1 MRERLRSLLNHSVVR
16 KGASLAFL
24 LYLSPIVGMI
34 LEITL
39 IRVFSAGAVLDS
51 FRALLTFMLMGQGVV
66 TSQLLKY
73 AVIPK
78 LAQFRSRNQDREGLV
93 FAFYFTL
100 QVLLILSPILF
111 IGMVLPEQMLQFLAP
126 GFDAEIRSQSAH
138 MVQVATCGF
147 ALLILMGAM
156 TAILNFHGVFWGQPV
171 ATLILNSTILIA
183 VLCFGY
189 RATEPSSQFVL
200 LEAATSLGLMCML
213 MLMSWQCIKIWNS
226 TTPEGKAPSLKKTLY
241 ASLIVLL
248 PQLILVA
255 AELIKHLSVNR
266 VLSELGEGSIVL
278 YMLAFKL
285 YMVGLLPVIAV
296 VTIIFPDFS
305 RLKTNTDDQQLAE
318 KIKTGS
324 LRIFLISGVAS
335 IVVWLL
341 APIMIDII
349 SYLANLDVTR
359 RDLVVEVYRAFLI
372 FTPFS
377 SLCIFYMESSYAFG
391 RKKTVLTYSVINT
404 SIIAFLMPVFGSQ
417 GALNVVYVYT
427 WVQATCTVF
436 FGLALYYSLKRAPL
450 RV

>member
-1 MRERLRSLLNHSVVR
+1 M
-16 KGASLAFL
+16 
-24 LYLSPIVGMI
+24 
-34 LEITL
+34 
-39 IRVFSAGAVLDS
+39 
-51 FRALLTFMLMGQGVV
+51 TFMLMGQGVV

-78 LAQFRSRNQDREGLV
+78 LAQFRARNQDREGLV
-93 FAFYFTL
+93 FAFYFTM
-100 QVLLILSPILF
+100 QVLVILSPILF
-111 IGMVLPEQMLQFLAP
+111 IGLALPEQMLQFLAP
-126 GFDAEIRSQSAH
+126 GFDADIRSQSAH

-171 ATLILNSTILIA
+171 ATLILNSTILLA

-189 RATEPSSQFVL
+189 TANEPSTQFLL
-200 LEAATSLGLMCML
+200 LEAATSVGLMCML

-226 TTPEGKAPSLKKTLY
+226 TAPQGEAPSLKKTLY
-241 ASLIVLL
+241 TSLFALL

-255 AELIKHLSVNR
+255 AELGKHLSVNR

-285 YMVGLLPVIAV
+285 FMVGLLPVIAG

-305 RLKTNTDDQQLAE
+305 RLKTSTDDQQLAD
-318 KIKTGS
+318 KISKGS
-324 LRIFLISGVAS
+324 LRIFLLSAAASGL
-335 IVVWLL
+335 VWLL
-341 APIMIDII
+341 APIIINII
-349 SYLANLDVTR
+349 SYFAHLEVTR
-359 RDLVVEVYRAFLI
+359 RDIVVEVYRAFLL

-391 RKKTVLTYSVINT
+391 RKKIVLTYSVINT
-404 SIIAFLMPVFGSQ
+404 GIIAFLMPVFGSQ

-427 WVQATCTVF
+427 WVQALCTVF
-436 FGLALYYSLKRAPL
+436 FGLALYYSLKRSPL
-450 RV
+450 RI

>member
-1 MRERLRSLLNHSVVR
+1 MRDRLRKLTSHRVVR
-16 KGASLAFL
+16 KGASLALL

-51 FRALLTFMLMGQGVV
+51 FRALMTFMLMGQGVV

-73 AVIPK
+73 ALIPK
-78 LAQFRSRNQDREGLV
+78 LAQFRARNQDREGLV
-93 FAFYFTL
+93 FAFYFTM

-111 IGMVLPEQMLQFLAP
+111 IGLVLPDQMLQFLAP
-126 GFDAEIRSQSAH
+126 GFDAGIRSQSAH

-147 ALLILMGAM
+147 GLLIVMGAM

-189 RATEPSSQFVL
+189 RASEPSTQFQL
-200 LEAATSLGLMCML
+200 LELATSTGLLCML
-213 MLMSWQCIKIWNS
+213 LLMSWQCMKVWLR
-226 TTPEGKAPSLKKTLY
+226 TYPQGEAPPLKHTLY
-241 ASLIVLL
+241 TSLLAL
-248 PQLILVA
+248 MPQLILVA
-255 AELIKHLSVNR
+255 AELGKHLSVNR
-266 VLSELGEGSIVL
+266 VLSELGEGTIVL

-285 YMVGLLPVIAV
+285 FMVGLLPVIAV

-305 RLKTNTDDQQLAE
+305 RLKTSTDDQQLAA
-318 KIKTGS
+318 KISNGS
-324 LRIFLISGVAS
+324 LRIFLLSAAAS
-335 IVVWLL
+335 VVIWLL
-341 APIMIDII
+341 APIIIDII
-349 SYLANLDVTR
+349 SFFANIELTA
-359 RDLVVEVYRAFLI
+359 RDLVVEVYRAFLL

-391 RKKTVLTYSVINT
+391 RKKIVLTYSVINT
-404 SIIAFLMPVFGSQ
+404 AIIAFLMPVFGSL

-427 WVQATCTVF
+427 WVQGVCTVI
-436 FGLALYYSLKRAPL
+436 FGLALYYSLKRAPA